1 MVGAFAA
8 GFVLIPLLGL
18 QKGMIAIAL
27 VNAGLALAAVWV
39 SGLQARPR
47 LFAVAAM
54 CMVAGT
60 AVFITPK
67 NIFFRRHD
75 ENWSK
80 LIFYRED
87 NTATVK
93 VYDMP
98 GEKRVISINGYEVAG
113 ARVSLHEI
121 QKALGHY
128 PVLLQKNPQTAL
140 VIGFGAG
147 GTCAAISQ
155 HRLTRIDLVEI
166 VPAVLEAAPYLVEVN
181 NGVLKNP
188 IVHPVIDDGRNFV
201 HSIQRTY
208 DIISVDSIDPKHAG
222 NGNLYTVEFYRD
234 CLSKLN
240 PGGIMVQWIPYHL
253 LTEQELKIILN
264 SFSEVFPH
272 HNLWFTPL
280 FNYFILAG
288 SPGEIV
294 ADYAAI
300 SEQFADPGVRKD
312 LALINI
318 KSASAFIST
327 FAMDESRIEAYI
339 GKDRMLNSFDHPR
352 IEFFG
357 KYRYS
362 TFGQLFIDSPCDNI
376 RLVNLGKNPQEEKLA
391 LEDIANQRLIAR
403 NMVKGAYYFTRKA
416 YGEAMQHWL
425 AALRL
430 DPRNA
435 GAKYMLKAAT
445 RHVNNEMNKHIA
457 LMNEYPDDPMPY
469 FRMAV
474 LLESI
479 NKWNQAVPMYLKAIT
494 LKPDLEQAYTNL
506 GLIYIRAGNYEK
518 ALEVFQTALYVN
530 PVSLAAAQN
539 TGMLLYL
546 KGDFVQAKLV
556 CRQAL
561 ARPAG
566 QQDKQLRAKIQEIL
580 RLAELAYSQLEA
592 KPS

>member
-1 MVGAFAA
+1 
-8 GFVLIPLLGL
+8 
-18 QKGMIAIAL
+18 
-27 VNAGLALAAVWV
+27 
-39 SGLQARPR
+39 
-47 LFAVAAM
+47 
-54 CMVAGT
+54 
-60 AVFITPK
+60 
-67 NIFFRRHD
+67 
-75 ENWSK
+75 
-80 LIFYRED
+80 
-87 NTATVK
+87 
-93 VYDMP
+93 
-98 GEKRVISINGYEVAG
+98 
-113 ARVSLHEI
+113 
-121 QKALGHY
+121 
-128 PVLLQKNPQTAL
+128 
-140 VIGFGAG
+140 
-147 GTCAAISQ
+147 
-155 HRLTRIDLVEI
+155 
-166 VPAVLEAAPYLVEVN
+166 
-181 NGVLKNP
+181 
-188 IVHPVIDDGRNFV
+188 
-201 HSIQRTY
+201 
-208 DIISVDSIDPKHAG
+208 
-222 NGNLYTVEFYRD
+222 
-234 CLSKLN
+234 
-240 PGGIMVQWIPYHL
+240 
-253 LTEQELKIILN
+253 
-264 SFSEVFPH
+264 
-272 HNLWFTPL
+272 
-280 FNYFILAG
+280 
-288 SPGEIV
+288 
-294 ADYAAI
+294 
-300 SEQFADPGVRKD
+300 
-312 LALINI
+312 
-318 KSASAFIST
+318 
-327 FAMDESRIEAYI
+327 
-339 GKDRMLNSFDHPR
+339 
-352 IEFFG
+352 
-357 KYRYS
+357 
-362 TFGQLFIDSPCDNI
+362 
-376 RLVNLGKNPQEEKLA
+376 VNLGKNPQEEKLA